1 MVRPAGIEPAT
12 AGLEGRCSIRLSY
25 GRFKKQALIA
35 PNVLFQA
42 DAGKVPAKSELRP
55 DYIGLFPYLKS
66 LLSGERQGCR
76 TSSSLIRR

>member
-1 MVRPAGIEPAT
+1 
-12 AGLEGRCSIRLSY
+12 
-25 GRFKKQALIA
+25 
-35 PNVLFQA
+35 
-42 DAGKVPAKSELRP
+42 LRP